1 MVPFDQ
7 NSMAVL
13 KLLIAMVLIL
23 RYFIF
28 CIFFFYYSC
37 VSYLRKLPTKTQ
49 LEICSLLQQSL
60 AMEPMLLVIIM
71 SVALAR
77 SSLVASLAL
86 SSMFICPKL
95 LATMS
100 PDNPNLL

>member
-28 CIFFFYYSC
+28 CIMYYLC

-95 LATMS
+95 LATIS

>member
-28 CIFFFYYSC
+28 CIMYYLC
-37 VSYLRKLPTKTQ
+37 VSSYLRKLPTKTQ